1 MSTRETRTEHTGLKG
16 CETKAPACD
25 GGVQEE
31 ELSPCLLPL
40 PATAIGVNVNYERSC
55 HLRVSSPAKLFE
67 CLEYE
72 DEFFR
77 ALAQHQYLHCKL
89 GVVSPVD
96 DDDQRQLVLVPVLEG
111 QSGYS

>member
-1 MSTRETRTEHTGLKG
+1 MSTREKRTEHTGLED

-25 GGVQEE
+25 GGVQEG
-31 ELSPCLLPL
+31 ELSPCFLPL

-67 CLEYE
+67 GLEYV
-72 DEFFR
+72 DEVFR
-77 ALAQHQYLHCKL
+77 APAQHQYLHCKL
-89 GVVSPVD
+89 GVVFPV